1 LTPKVF
7 NLSPLFVILYLM
19 QDLIRQELIESA
31 QTKSLIAEEL
41 AGAIEDAA
49 DLICKSLRR
58 GGKVLIFGNGGSAAD
73 AQHFACELVG
83 KFKKV
88 RKALPAVALTTDT
101 SILTAVT
108 NDFDFKY
115 IFSRQIEAL
124 GKPEDVAVAISTS
137 GNSPNVLEGIKA
149 ARDLNIKSIGL
160 SGKSGGKLAQV
171 VDIPLLVPSVSTPRI
186 QEGHIAIIHILCLL
200 VERSF
205 FGE

>member
-1 LTPKVF
+1 MTPKVF